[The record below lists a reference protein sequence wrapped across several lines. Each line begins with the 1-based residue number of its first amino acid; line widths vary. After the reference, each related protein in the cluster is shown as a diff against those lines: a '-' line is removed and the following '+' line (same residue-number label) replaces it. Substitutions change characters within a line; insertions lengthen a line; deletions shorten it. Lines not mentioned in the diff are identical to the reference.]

1 MKPSPISKQLSLH
14 SVPLNTFL
22 DPLHELVLLAMI
34 LNWKALETRF
44 GAQFKTGR
52 GRPPVAT
59 RVMVALHLLKYLYDE
74 SDESLIARFV
84 ENPYWQHF
92 CGFHEFQREA
102 PCDSSSLTRWRR
114 RMGED
119 IEAILRESLSAAKF
133 AGMVKA
139 EDFTT
144 AILDTTVQE
153 KAVTPPTDG
162 KLLYKI
168 HRRLLKEA
176 RARGIEIGRPWL
188 RKAKECM
195 VAHARLRH
203 GKKHKDAKKK
213 LARMRTYLR
222 RLERQVA
229 NDYVRLDETLVQLLR
244 MARTLRLQSRGLVP
258 AKEKIYSVHAPEVE
272 CIGKGKQH
280 KKWEFGVKVSLAVT
294 AKPHP
299 LVMAVR
305 AMPDAPY
312 DAATM
317 KPTLDKCKEMT
328 GEAVTL
334 ATADKGYRGE
344 AYRMKDVALY
354 ISGTRK
360 LGGKLKKFMR
370 RRSAIEPVIGH
381 AKESHKMRRNRLLGE
396 IGDQVNALMSG
407 AAWNLAQLMRWLGSH
422 PKAAARLLLAFA
434 RLMRLLARLALAS
447 MREQVREALD
457 RLTRPA
463 SQPAA
468 A

>member
-1 MKPSPISKQLSLH
+1 MKPSEISKQLSLH

-22 DPLHELVLLAMI
+22 DPLHELVLLAML
-34 LNWKALETRF
+34 LNWKALESRF

-59 RVMVALHLLKYLYDE
+59 RVMIALHLLKYLYDE

-114 RMGED
+114 RMGGD
-119 IEAILRESLSAAKF
+119 IEAILRESLSAAKA
-133 AGMVKA
+133 AGMAKA
-139 EDFTT
+139 EDFQKT
-144 AILDTTVQE
+144 ILDTTVQE
-153 KAVTPPTDG
+153 KAVTPPSDG

-168 HRRLLKEA
+168 LRRLVKEA
-176 RARGIEIGRPWL
+176 RARGIEIRRPWVF
-188 RKAKECM
+188 KAKECM
-195 VAHARLRH
+195 VEHARLRH
-203 GKKHKDAKKK
+203 GKKHKAAKKR
-213 LARMRTYLR
+213 LRRLRTYLR
-222 RLERQVA
+222 RVERQVVSDFA
-229 NDYVRLDETLVQLLR
+229 RLDGTLVNLLR
-244 MARTLRLQSRGLVP
+244 MAHTIRQQSRGLI
-258 AKEKIYSVHAPEVE
+258 ATKDRIFSVHAPEVE

-280 KKWEFGVKVSLAVT
+280 KPWEFGVKVSLAVT
-294 AKPHP
+294 ATPHP
-299 LVMAVR
+299 LVMAAQ
-305 AMPDAPY
+305 AMPGAPY
-312 DAATM
+312 DGATM
-317 KPTLDKCKEMT
+317 QPALEKCEEMT
-328 GEAVTL
+328 GEKAWLV
-334 ATADKGYRGE
+334 TADRGYRGA
-344 AYRMKDVALY
+344 AYRLKDVALY

-360 LGGKLKKFMR
+360 LGGKLKRFMR

-396 IGDQVNALMSG
+396 IGDQINAVLSG

-422 PKAAARLLLAFA
+422 PKAVARLLLAFV
-434 RLMRLLARLALAS
+434 RLLRLLGRLRLTS
-447 MREQVREALD
+447 MRELVREALD
-457 RLTRPA
+457 RLIRPA

>member
-1 MKPSPISKQLSLH
+1 MRPPSISKQLSLH
-14 SVPLNTFL
+14 SVPLTSFL

-34 LNWKALETRF
+34 LNWKALEAQY

-74 SDESLIARFV
+74 GDESLIARFV

-114 RMGED
+114 RMGEG
-119 IEAILRESLSAAKF
+119 IEAILRESLNAAKSS
-133 AGMVKA
+133 GIVKA

-168 HRRLLKEA
+168 HKGLLKEA
-176 RARGIEIGRPWL
+176 RARGIEIKRPWL
-188 RKAKECM
+188 RKAKEAM

-213 LARMRTYLR
+213 LARMRTLLR
-222 RLERQVA
+222 RLERQVV
-229 NDYVRLDETLVQLLR
+229 NDFARLDEPLVKLLR
-244 MARTLRLQSRGLVP
+244 MARTLRMQSRGLVP

-272 CIGKGKQH
+272 CIGKGKAH
-280 KKWEFGVKVSLAVT
+280 KPWEFGVKVSLAVT
-294 AKPHP
+294 ATPHP
-299 LVMAVR
+299 LVMAAQ
-305 AMPDAPY
+305 AMPGAPY
-312 DAATM
+312 DGATM
-317 KPTLDKCKEMT
+317 KATLASCERMT
-328 GEAVTL
+328 GEAVWL
-334 ATADKGYRGE
+334 ATADRGYRGT
-344 AYRMKDVALY
+344 AYRMKAVALY
-354 ISGTRK
+354 LSGTRK
-360 LGGKLKKFMR
+360 LGGKLKRFVR

-381 AKESHKMRRNRLLGE
+381 VKESHKMRRNRLLGE
-396 IGDQVNALMSG
+396 IGDQINAILSG
-407 AAWNLAQLMRWLGSH
+407 AAWNLAQLMRWLAGH

-434 RLMRLLARLALAS
+434 RLLRLLARLALAS
-447 MREQVREALD
+447 VREQARKALNH
-457 RLTRPA
+457 LASPA
-463 SQPAA
+463 EQPVAA
-468 A
+468 